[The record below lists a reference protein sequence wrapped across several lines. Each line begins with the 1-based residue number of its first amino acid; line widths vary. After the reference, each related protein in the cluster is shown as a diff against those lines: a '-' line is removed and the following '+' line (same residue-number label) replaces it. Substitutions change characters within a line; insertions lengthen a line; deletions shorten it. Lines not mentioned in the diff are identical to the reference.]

1 MGFLTD
7 FETTVTTAF
16 DTVIGVANG
25 NLLTVFKGGFAA
37 GLGVWLMLIAYET
50 AWGKSEDGLTFAITK
65 IARVFAIGVIALYG
79 WPFVIEL
86 VDAVREGL
94 IVSLGG
100 SSTMAG
106 VLETNLIDPL
116 LNTFK
121 ELWKNFLLSFAGF
134 GPTDVVDALVAILV
148 GLLMFIAY
156 SVLAIMVAI
165 LVIVSFAIY
174 FVAFAGF
181 KLFSA
186 VGPFFLLCLAFPF
199 TQRFFE
205 SWVGAMITASLAMA
219 FAAFLATLA
228 SAWLGLSTIVPPI
241 GVPINFDT
249 SDLPKVFLG
258 KAVVAALIVYLYMK
272 IFDYAAQLG
281 GGLNMGNNMYGAM
294 RNIANDLRRGGSA
307 SRNSNTTQNTINR
320 GNSGGQSGASRT
332 RDSNRQYQTMTA
344 AAIAAGGRSAALGV
358 RGASTASRLAYQRG
372 IRPVA
377 AVAGQ
382 AAARGTVAVGRAA
395 YVGGA
400 AVVRAARNVASRG
413 IPGITS

>member
-16 DTVIGVANG
+16 DAVVGVANG
-25 NLLTVFKGGFAA
+25 NLLTVFKGAFAA
-37 GLGVWLMLIAYET
+37 GLGVWIMLIAYET

-86 VDAVREGL
+86 LDATREGL

-116 LNTFK
+116 LNCFK
-121 ELWKNFLLSFAGF
+121 ELWKNFLMSFSGF

-156 SVLAIMVAI
+156 SVMALVTAI
-165 LVIVSFAIY
+165 LVIVSFAVY

-205 SWVGAMITASLAMA
+205 SWVGGMITASLAMA

-228 SAWLGLSTIVPPI
+228 SVWLGLSTVVPPA
-241 GVPINFDT
+241 GVPIDFDT

-294 RNIANDLRRGGSA
+294 RNIANDLRRGGSGGR
-307 SRNSNTTQNTINR
+307 STNTTQNTINN
-320 GNSGGQSGASRT
+320 GTSGGQSGASRT
-332 RDSNRQYQTMTA
+332 RDSNRQHQTMTG
-344 AAIAAGGRSAALGV
+344 AAIAAGSRGAAAGV
-358 RGASTASRLAYQRG
+358 RGAAVAGRLAYQRG
-372 IRPVA
+372 VRPVA
-377 AVAGQ
+377 AAAGQ
-382 AAARGTVAVGRAA
+382 VAARGTVAVGRAA
-395 YVGGA
+395 YVGGT